1 MSRIRLY
8 VDEDAAEHAVVD
20 GHRNRLRH
28 GRGNA
33 EPPGIPVRRNQ
44 TPTRGIPRTI
54 PHFPLSLSRAVSYNT
69 RMDSIIRNVTDIDQ
83 ADRQALEHVIGQH
96 LRENQQV
103 VISVLNVDMSKPLPA
118 QTHSTEDRIPEWWKV
133 YDGLSDD
140 EVDRLDGAI
149 RQRANLT
156 RVFE

>member
-1 MSRIRLY
+1 
-8 VDEDAAEHAVVD
+8 
-20 GHRNRLRH
+20 
-28 GRGNA
+28 
-33 EPPGIPVRRNQ
+33 
-44 TPTRGIPRTI
+44 
-54 PHFPLSLSRAVSYNT
+54 
-69 RMDSIIRNVTDIDQ
+69 MDSIIRNVTDIDQ

-103 VISVLNVDMSKPLPA
+103 VISVLNVDMSKSLPA